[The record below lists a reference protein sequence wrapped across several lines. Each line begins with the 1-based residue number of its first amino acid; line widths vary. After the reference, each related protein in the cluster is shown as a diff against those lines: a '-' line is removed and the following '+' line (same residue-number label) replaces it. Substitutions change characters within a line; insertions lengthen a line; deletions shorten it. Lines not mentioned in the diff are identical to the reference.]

1 MTSAG
6 PWNSARAVDDMLR
19 ILTLWQSV
27 GGSMLMWDRL
37 LLLSLLLLLLLLYY
51 THRYIYIEYPF
62 FGVSCAYLG
71 MTCEYVYRKYPLGMA
86 AWFADAANL

>member
-1 MTSAG
+1 
-6 PWNSARAVDDMLR
+6 MLR

-51 THRYIYIEYPF
+51 THTHIYIYIYIIEYLF
-62 FGVSCAYLG
+62 FGASCAYLG
-71 MTCEYVYRKYPLGMA
+71 MTCKYVYRKYPVGMA

>member
-1 MTSAG
+1 
-6 PWNSARAVDDMLR
+6 MLR

-51 THRYIYIEYPF
+51 THTHIYIYYIEYPF
-62 FGVSCAYLG
+62 FGLRAHIL
-71 MTCEYVYRKYPLGMA
+71 A
-86 AWFADAANL
+86 

>member
-1 MTSAG
+1 MPVTSAG

-51 THRYIYIEYPF
+51 THRYIYIYRVSF
-62 FGVSCAYLG
+62 FWGFVRISWHDLRIRLPEISSGNGCLV
-71 MTCEYVYRKYPLGMA
+71 C
-86 AWFADAANL
+86 